1 MNTSENKLKEIQNSI
16 TILKN
21 VYTPFDSLLNQI
33 KTNWQ
38 KQDLKETLKN
48 PLSRFPSSTFAN
60 LEKVYKDI

>member
-21 VYTPFDSLLNQI
+21 VYTPFNSLLNQI

-48 PLSRFPSSTFAN
+48 PLSSFPSSTFTN